1 MKYAFA
7 LLSTVMVLSSCG
19 GKYKREPAG
28 ESIAVG
34 SQAFSRLGGGSLQV
48 GGGELSGTGSVLA
61 ANSMRNVEEET
72 SYSLNFSLNDG
83 GSLTLV
89 SHSNSSLESGYEMR
103 FSRVGSGPGSMRVSV
118 TASGITKDTRNA
130 MSVDVFGG
138 LDASVPIRVQVD
150 VHNGESPA
158 HVLLWT
164 LPLTATFTKE
174 SSLFDTGDEMDK
186 SNGSPGKGSGFHWG
200 LELDRATV
208 RLAERSEAKF
218 NH

>member
-1 MKYAFA
+1 MKVIFLLLTAF
-7 LLSTVMVLSSCG
+7 LVSSCG

-28 ESIAVG
+28 EIVSIG
-34 SQAFSRLGGGSLQV
+34 SQAFSRVGGGSLQV
-48 GGGELSGTGSVLA
+48 QGGELSGTGAVLA
-61 ANSMRNVEEET
+61 QNSMRNVEEET
-72 SYSLNFSLNDG
+72 SYALNFSLNDG

-103 FSRVGSGPGSMRVSV
+103 FSRVGSGPGSLRVSL
-118 TASGITKDTRNA
+118 TASGNTRDTRNA
-130 MSVDVFGG
+130 MNVDVFGG
-138 LDASVPIRVQVD
+138 LDASEPIRLQVD

-164 LPLTATFTKE
+164 LPLTSSFTEE
-174 SSLFDTGDEMDK
+174 SSLFNTGDEIDK